1 MGLRL
6 LLPLTA
12 ETSLTFVWLALL
24 LTYFLHAAVAA
35 LVAGWLARRS
45 MIPAHS
51 NRLWKLA
58 LFGPLATA
66 TLSRV
71 LSSSGQYPHVAAL
84 PVSARSAHA
93 LPPWAAHGSSAS
105 QLLGV
110 LLVAALCVGG
120 VRFAVSL
127 RALRRALAGRVAV
140 RNPHVSARFE
150 RLRTRA
156 GLPQLRLSESQ
167 HVPGPLIVGRREIC
181 VPSSVLA
188 SCSEAELDAIFAHE
202 LAHIERRDGL
212 WFPLVGLVEAVLWFQ
227 PFNRRVAT
235 RYRQSAELA
244 CDDRAVQLTGAP
256 VALARALT
264 RIAEATLSAR
274 MGVLTPGMASSSL
287 ERVRRLLA
295 EPSAAP
301 KQASWAALA
310 CLCLL
315 GLASPS
321 LDIERR
327 RSAPDLEMY
336 EATMHAL
343 SAQAQQLEAELAH
356 TKDNAADLE
365 QALRH
370 VRATQV
376 WSEHQFETEQ
386 AAWDYESR

>member
-1 MGLRL
+1 MGFRL

-12 ETSLTFVWLALL
+12 DTSLTFVWLALL
-24 LTYFLHAAVAA
+24 LTYCVHAALGA
-35 LVAGWLARRS
+35 LVASWLARRS
-45 MIPAHS
+45 MVAAHS
-51 NRLWKLA
+51 NMLWKLA
-58 LFGPLATA
+58 MFGPLVTA

-71 LSSSGQYPHVAAL
+71 LSSSSQHPHLVAL
-84 PVSARSAHA
+84 PVSAHSAHS
-93 LPPWAAHGSSAS
+93 LPPWAARGSHTS
-105 QLLGV
+105 QLLGG
-110 LLVAALCVGG
+110 LLVVALCVGALRFG
-120 VRFAVSL
+120 VSWL
-127 RALRRALAGRVAV
+127 GLRRALAGRVPV
-140 RNPHVSARFE
+140 RDPHVWARFE

-156 GLPQLRLSESQ
+156 ALPQLRLSESQ
-167 HVPGPLIVGRREIC
+167 HLPGPLIVGLREIC
-181 VPSSVLA
+181 VPSNVLA
-188 SCSEAELDAIFAHE
+188 SCTEAELDAIFAHE

-212 WFPLVGLVEAVLWFQ
+212 WFPLVGLVEAVFWFQ
-227 PFNRRVAT
+227 PFNRHVASG
-235 RYRQSAELA
+235 YRQSAELT

-256 VALARALT
+256 VELARALT

-301 KQASWAALA
+301 QQSGWAALT

-327 RSAPDLEMY
+327 RAAPDLELY
-336 EATMHAL
+336 EATMHSL
-343 SAQAQQLEAELAH
+343 SAQAEQLETELAH
-356 TKDNAADLE
+356 TPDNAAELE

-370 VRATQV
+370 VRATQA